1 MRVARIHG
9 LTGERVDCAP
19 TVEIAEPDRAVGQWP
34 RKLVD
39 AEIDELLAHNDPL
52 EAMPVVFV
60 RAAAALVSRSPSS
73 VADELVTRWMESAGH
88 RANLLDPRFD
98 ALGVGVTFDG
108 FRYAATQNFR

>member
-9 LTGERVDCAP
+9 LTGERVDDCAP
-19 TVEIAEPDRAVGQWP
+19 TVELAEPDRALGHWP

-60 RAAAALVSRSPSS
+60 RAAAALVSR
-73 VADELVTRWMESAGH
+73 MGAG
-88 RANLLDPRFD
+88 
-98 ALGVGVTFDG
+98 
-108 FRYAATQNFR
+108 